1 MEFTAPVEY
10 LLISFPGNR
19 FNGDIAP
26 AIADLV
32 AKGTVH
38 IIDLVFVKKD
48 ADGTVEAF
56 EYEDLEEA
64 AGFLDIDGEAEGLL
78 SPEDIE
84 AAAEA
89 LEPDSSALF
98 IVWEDLW
105 AADLA
110 TAIWASGG
118 QMVAGERIP
127 REVVQAALLSAESN
141 EEDAS

>member
-1 MEFTAPVEY
+1 MELAPVEY
-10 LLISFPGNR
+10 LLISFPGNQ

-48 ADGTVEAF
+48 ADGDVTVF
-56 EYEDLEEA
+56 EFEELDEA
-64 AGFLDIDGEAEGLL
+64 AGFIDIDGEAEGLL

-118 QMVAGERIP
+118 QMVAGSRIP

-141 EEDAS
+141 QEDAS